1 VWRVPINAV
10 KYIVTRIVSHSTYR
24 YVAHVALA
32 WCQTQKLRDDQ
43 VGRMGLRWCC
53 SIRRRVDARDI
64 YGAVFEPRNS
74 VVIRRL
80 TLGESVSNS
89 PVPPNR
95 GWGYLGDLMRLFPG
109 TAFVNSPVI
118 WRVPRISNVIL
129 GIYLRKWPFLSPVF
143 CNLRKYISGK
153 VCKHFEERL
162 LKVPATRFRKLVSV
176 DCHSWGFS

>member
-1 VWRVPINAV
+1 MFSFPIV
-10 KYIVTRIVSHSTYR
+10 FSTDLFLG
-24 YVAHVALA
+24 ALSL
-32 WCQTQKLRDDQ
+32 WLLSTSSQYQLDRNDP
-43 VGRMGLRWCC
+43 
-53 SIRRRVDARDI
+53 IARDI

-80 TLGESVSNS
+80 TLGESVWNS

-153 VCKHFEERL
+153 FCKHFEERL